1 MKPTQRIDLISKISR
16 ELQSRYT
23 FADIDAFL
31 SAYKIKHPSGS
42 PSYNSKW
49 VYSKEALGD
58 ISDQLLIEL
67 AAELNVDVSRTESKI
82 IIPPKMWEKNK
93 NFKLF
98 ISHLAIHKDKATKLK
113 DALKSYY
120 ISSFVAH
127 EDITPTLPWQIE
139 IERALNTM
147 DAMLCIHTKGFSDSP
162 WTQQE
167 IGFSLGRNIKIISLR
182 MDEDPKGFISKHQA
196 ILRRG
201 RDASGVAEEIN
212 TILINDFMTK
222 DRMNEVRSNYQTK
235 DDDDMPF

>member
-23 FADIDAFL
+23 FEDIDAFL
-31 SAYKIKHPSGS
+31 SAYKIKHPTGSG
-42 PSYNSKW
+42 YNSKW
-49 VYSKEALGD
+49 VYAKEALGS
-58 ISDQLLIEL
+58 ISDQLLVEL
-67 AAELNVDVSRTESKI
+67 AAELNVDVSKAESRI

-113 DALKSYY
+113 DALK
-120 ISSFVAH
+120 
-127 EDITPTLPWQIE
+127 
-139 IERALNTM
+139 
-147 DAMLCIHTKGFSDSP
+147 
-162 WTQQE
+162 E

-201 RDASGVAEEIN
+201 RNASGVAEEIN

-222 DRMNEVRSNYQTK
+222 DRMNEVRSIYQTK
-235 DDDDMPF
+235 EDDEIPF